1 MAPVIQRYDAGL
13 VPAVGCNIRSFLL
26 LAYTRA
32 LALPFHCL
40 VSGNLLTFSLA
51 YSLPLLF
58 RSPCRSSFSLFL
70 WFPPRVNNSIRR
82 CHWDGNERRQTVEV
96 PRTYRSLWKLLSP
109 SVNRRIKEPTVV
121 WLTKVN
127 IASSLI
133 AVCFI
138 HTSCHLFIGEVEGL
152 LFDVSFVT
160 TAFSV
165 TLLLL
170 FLVLPDGMTVRE
182 ILFSLFNFARQ
193 WREVWKC

>member
-1 MAPVIQRYDAGL
+1 
-13 VPAVGCNIRSFLL
+13 
-26 LAYTRA
+26 
-32 LALPFHCL
+32 
-40 VSGNLLTFSLA
+40 
-51 YSLPLLF
+51 
-58 RSPCRSSFSLFL
+58 
-70 WFPPRVNNSIRR
+70 
-82 CHWDGNERRQTVEV
+82 
-96 PRTYRSLWKLLSP
+96 
-109 SVNRRIKEPTVV
+109 VNRRIKEPTVV

-193 WREVWKC
+193 WREV